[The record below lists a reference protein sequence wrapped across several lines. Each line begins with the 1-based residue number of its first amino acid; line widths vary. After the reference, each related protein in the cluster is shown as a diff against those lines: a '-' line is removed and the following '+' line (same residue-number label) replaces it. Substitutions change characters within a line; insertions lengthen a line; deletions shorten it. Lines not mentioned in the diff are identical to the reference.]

1 MKVEGNIEK
10 ILHEVVA
17 RQEIYSA
24 LVRYCRGVDRLDR
37 DIILSV
43 YHPGAN
49 DNHGGFNGPVEDFV
63 DWVFGN
69 HKDKI
74 AVCSHY
80 VSNVLIEV
88 DGDVAFSE
96 SYILA
101 YHRKTADGV
110 AQDLSGWG
118 RCLDRF
124 ELRNGEW
131 RIADRVVMY
140 DKGRMDPAPDE
151 WSGAMTDQLVRGV
164 RDRTDLSYQ
173 FVSRDLAQ
181 AAE

>member
-1 MKVEGNIEK
+1 MALGSDIEK
-10 ILHEVVA
+10 TLHDVVA
-17 RQEIYSA
+17 KQQIYEA

-37 DIILSV
+37 DLILSV

-49 DNHGGFNGPVEDFV
+49 DNHGGFNGPVEKFV

-74 AVCSHY
+74 EACSHF

-88 DGDVAFSE
+88 DGDLAYSE

-101 YHRKTADGV
+101 YHRKSMDGV
-110 AQDLSGWG
+110 THDLSGWG

-131 RIADRVVMY
+131 RIADRIVMY
-140 DKGRMDPAPDE
+140 DKGRVDPVSSE
-151 WSGAMTDQLVRGV
+151 WGGAMTEELIRGR
-164 RDRTDLSYQ
+164 RDRSDLSYQ
-173 FVSRDLAQ
+173 FVGRDSR
-181 AAE
+181 ERTG